1 MADDRLTLCLSLG
14 QAAPSQFGNYNFK
27 GMCKFGDVLI
37 GGNEDGVFT
46 LDSGDTDVSTEI
58 SAHLRTGPTDFG
70 AEEEKRLRRLYVSFR
85 TDGRM
90 KMGVSG
96 DGKDDITQEI
106 TPHDTGLN
114 MIHQKVSGGRDI
126 RGKFLDL
133 KLENVQ
139 GSDFTINEVKAVL
152 IVLGTNTEE
161 GA

>member
-1 MADDRLTLCLSLG
+1 MAKDRLTLCLSLG
-14 QAAPSQFGNYNFK
+14 KTAPSQYGNYNFR
-27 GMCKFGDVLI
+27 GMCKFGDKLL
-37 GGNEDGVFT
+37 GGNEDGVFV
-46 LDSGDTDVSTEI
+46 LDSGDTDNGTKI
-58 SAHLRTGPTDFG
+58 SAFLRTGPTDFG
-70 AEEEKRLRRLYVSFR
+70 AEEEKRLRRLYLSFR

-96 DGKDDITQEI
+96 DGKEDVSQEI
-106 TPHDTGLN
+106 TPANTDLD

-126 RGKFLDL
+126 RGKYLDL

-152 IVLGTNTEE
+152 VILGANTVE